1 VDPLSGQ
8 RIRALGGNDVSTT
21 ETRPV
26 LEFDHHSRHASR
38 SRPELLAR
46 VRDHPVFWSE
56 SHGGYWVVCSH
67 ATVKEVLGDPETFSS
82 AKAEDGTG
90 GDTIPSV
97 GPRLLPAECDN
108 PRHKE
113 LRDLLWAKFN
123 RKAVAE
129 LRPMVQSI
137 VTSAID
143 NVVAIGEFD
152 VIHDIADVIPAG
164 VMTTYLGFPE
174 SDRIP
179 FIRTVQTVLSLQ
191 AALMPGALE
200 TMDQEQLQAGM
211 NAFVSA
217 RQTII
222 DLMAERRERPA
233 GDLVSALV
241 HQTDTPIDDD
251 ELAFMIFTLM
261 VGGFE
266 NPSALIANSMLHL
279 SLDAGLRAA
288 LIADPQKIH
297 AATEEFLRFTSAA
310 VSLARTCTRD
320 VEFHGVQMRQGD
332 RVLTWLPGAN
342 HDPAVFDQPGRY
354 ELGRANVR
362 QNVGFGYGIHR
373 CVGFVLAELEF
384 DLLWAELLA
393 RMPGFTIDIERAE
406 RVEDAHT
413 MYGFTTMPART
424 NR

>member
-1 VDPLSGQ
+1 M
-8 RIRALGGNDVSTT
+8 STT
-21 ETRPV
+21 EVTRPV
-26 LEFDHHSRHASR
+26 LEFDHHSPRASHD
-38 SRPELLAR
+38 RPELLEM
-46 VRDHPVFWSE
+46 VREHPVFWSE
-56 SHGGYWVVCSH
+56 SHGGYWVVSSH

-82 AKAEDGTG
+82 DKAQDGTG

-129 LRPMVQSI
+129 LRPMVEQI

-143 NVVAIGEFD
+143 AVIAKGEFD

-164 VMTTYLGFPE
+164 VITSYLGFPE

-179 FIRTVQTVLSLQ
+179 FIRTVQQVLSLQ
-191 AALMPGALE
+191 AALMPGASE
-200 TMDQEQLQAGM
+200 TMDQAQLQAGM

-217 RQTII
+217 RQTIL

-233 GDLVSALV
+233 DDLVSALV
-241 HQTDTPIDDD
+241 LQTETPIDED
-251 ELAFMIFTLM
+251 ELAFMIFTVM

-279 SLDAGLRAA
+279 SLDRELREA
-288 LIADPQKIH
+288 LITDPERIH
-297 AATEEFLRFTSAA
+297 AATEEFLRYTSAA

-320 VEFHGVQMRQGD
+320 VEFHGVQMRRGD
-332 RVLTWLPGAN
+332 RVLMWLPGAN
-342 HDPAVFDQPGRY
+342 HDPAVFEGPDRY
-354 ELGRANVR
+354 ELGRGNVR
-362 QNVGFGYGIHR
+362 QHVGFGYGIHR

-384 DLLWAELLA
+384 DLLWHQLLT
-393 RMPGFTIDIERAE
+393 RMPDFTIDTRAAQ
-406 RVEDAHT
+406 RVDDAHT

-424 NR
+424 NLQ

>member
-1 VDPLSGQ
+1 
-8 RIRALGGNDVSTT
+8 VSTT

-26 LEFDHHSRHASR
+26 LEFDHHSTYASR
-38 SRPELLAR
+38 QRPELLAT
-46 VRDHPVFWSE
+46 VCEHPVFWSE
-56 SHGGYWVVCSH
+56 SHGGYWVACSH
-67 ATVKEVLGDPETFSS
+67 ATVRDVLGDPETFSS
-82 AKAEDGTG
+82 AKAQDGTG

-97 GPRLLPAECDN
+97 GPSLLPAECDN
-108 PRHKE
+108 PRHKQ
-113 LRDLLWAKFN
+113 LRDLLWEKFN
-123 RKAVAE
+123 RKAVAA
-129 LRPMVQSI
+129 LRPMVEQI
-137 VTSAID
+137 VTAAVD
-143 NVVAIGEFD
+143 NVIAKGEFD
-152 VIHDIADVIPAG
+152 VIHDLADVIPAG

-222 DLMAERRERPA
+222 ELMAERRERPTD
-233 GDLVSALV
+233 DLVSALV
-241 HQTDTPIDDD
+241 HQTDTELDDD

-279 SLDAGLRAA
+279 SLDAELRAA
-288 LIADPQKIH
+288 LIADPERIH
-297 AATEEFLRFTSAA
+297 TATEEFLRYTSAA

-320 VEFHGVQMRQGD
+320 IEFHGVQMRRGD

-342 HDPAVFDQPGRY
+342 HNPAVFDEPDRY
-354 ELGRANVR
+354 ELGRGNVR
-362 QNVGFGYGIHR
+362 QHVGFGYGIHR

-384 DLLWAELLA
+384 DLLWEQLLT
-393 RMPGFTIDIERAE
+393 RMPDFTIDVERSV

-413 MYGFTTMPART
+413 MYGFSTMPART
-424 NR
+424 NLR

>member
-1 VDPLSGQ
+1 
-8 RIRALGGNDVSTT
+8 VSTT
-21 ETRPV
+21 EARPV
-26 LEFDHHSRHASR
+26 LEFDHHAPYASR
-38 SRPELLAR
+38 NRPELLAT
-46 VRDHPVFWSE
+46 VREHPVFWSE
-56 SHGGYWVVCSH
+56 QHGGYWVACSH

-82 AKAEDGTG
+82 EKAQDGTG

-129 LRPMVQSI
+129 LRPMVEAI
-137 VTSAID
+137 VTGAID
-143 NVVAIGEFD
+143 AVIAKGEFD

-179 FIRTVQTVLSLQ
+179 FIRTVQQVLSLQ
-191 AALMPGALE
+191 TALMPGAIE
-200 TMDQEQLQAGM
+200 TMDPERLQAGM
-211 NAFVSA
+211 NAFVAA
-217 RQTII
+217 RQTIV
-222 DLMAERRERPA
+222 DLMVQRRARPTD
-233 GDLVSALV
+233 DLVSALV
-241 HQTDTPIDDD
+241 QQTETPIDDD
-251 ELAFMIFTLM
+251 EMAFMIFTLM

-279 SLDAGLRAA
+279 SLDPELRRA
-288 LIADPQKIH
+288 LIADPDRIH
-297 AATEEFLRFTSAA
+297 TATEEFLRYTSAA

-320 VEFHGVQMRQGD
+320 VEFHGVRMHQGD

-342 HDPAVFDQPGRY
+342 HDPTVFDAPERY
-354 ELGRANVR
+354 ELERGNVR
-362 QNVGFGYGIHR
+362 QHVGFGYGIHR

-384 DLLWAELLA
+384 DLLWGQLLT
-393 RMPGFTIDIERAE
+393 RMPDFTIDVARSE
-406 RVEDAHT
+406 RVQDAHT
-413 MYGFTTMPART
+413 MYGFETMPART
-424 NR
+424 NL

>member
-1 VDPLSGQ
+1 M
-8 RIRALGGNDVSTT
+8 STT

-26 LEFDHHSRHASR
+26 LEFDHHSPYASR
-38 SRPELLAR
+38 SRPELLAK
-46 VRDHPVFWSE
+46 VREHPVFWSE
-56 SHGGYWVVCSH
+56 SHGGYWVACSH
-67 ATVKEVLGDPETFSS
+67 ATVRDVLGDPDTFSS
-82 AKAEDGTG
+82 DKSPDGTG

-113 LRDLLWAKFN
+113 LRDLLWEKFN
-123 RKAVAE
+123 RKAVAA
-129 LRPMVQSI
+129 LRPMVEEI
-137 VTSAID
+137 VTGAVDAVI
-143 NVVAIGEFD
+143 AKGEFD

-179 FIRTVQTVLSLQ
+179 FIRTVQQVLSLQ
-191 AALMPGALE
+191 AALMPGAME

-211 NAFVSA
+211 NAFVAA

-222 DLMAERRERPA
+222 DLMTERRERPT

-241 HQTDTPIDDD
+241 HQTEAEIDDD

-266 NPSALIANSMLHL
+266 NPSALIANAMLHL
-279 SLDAGLRAA
+279 ASDRDLRDA
-288 LIADPQKIH
+288 LIADPDRIH

-320 VEFHGVQMRQGD
+320 VEFHGVQMHHGD

-342 HDPAVFDQPGRY
+342 HDPAVFDAPERY

-362 QNVGFGYGIHR
+362 QHAGFGYGIHR

-384 DLLWAELLA
+384 DLLWQQLLT
-393 RMPGFTIDIERAE
+393 RMPDFTIDIERSV

-413 MYGFTTMPART
+413 MYGFSTMPART
-424 NR
+424 NL

>member
-1 VDPLSGQ
+1 M
-8 RIRALGGNDVSTT
+8 STT
-21 ETRPV
+21 EATKPV
-26 LEFDHHSRHASR
+26 LEFDHHSVRASHN
-38 SRPELLAR
+38 RPELLAM

-56 SHGGYWVVCSH
+56 AHGGYWVAASH
-67 ATVKEVLGDPETFSS
+67 ETVKEVLGDPETFSS
-82 AKAEDGTG
+82 EKAEDGSG
-90 GDTIPSV
+90 GDTIPSI
-97 GPRLLPAECDN
+97 GPRLLPAECDE

-113 LRDLLWAKFN
+113 LRKLLWEKFN

-129 LRPMVQSI
+129 LRPMVDLI
-137 VTSAID
+137 VTNAID
-143 NVVAIGEFD
+143 NVIAQGEFD

-164 VMTTYLGFPE
+164 VITSYLGFPE

-179 FIRTVQTVLSLQ
+179 FIRTVQVVLSLQ

-222 DLMAERRERPA
+222 ELMSERRERPA
-233 GDLVSALV
+233 DDLVSCLV
-241 HQTDTPIDDD
+241 NQSDIAIDDD
-251 ELAFMIFTLM
+251 ELAFMVFTLM

-279 SLDAGLRAA
+279 ASDRELREA
-288 LIADPQKIH
+288 LIADPGRIH
-297 AATEEFLRFTSAA
+297 AATEEFLRYTSAA

-320 VEFHGVQMRQGD
+320 LDFHGVRMSRGD

-342 HDPAVFDQPGRY
+342 HDPTVFEAPERY
-354 ELGRANVR
+354 ELGRGNVR
-362 QNVGFGYGIHR
+362 QNVAFGYGIHR

-384 DLLWAELLA
+384 DLLWSQLLT
-393 RMPGFTIDIERAE
+393 RVPDFTIDVERCE
-406 RVEDAHT
+406 RVDDAHT
-413 MYGFTTMPART
+413 MYGFRTMPART
-424 NR
+424 NL